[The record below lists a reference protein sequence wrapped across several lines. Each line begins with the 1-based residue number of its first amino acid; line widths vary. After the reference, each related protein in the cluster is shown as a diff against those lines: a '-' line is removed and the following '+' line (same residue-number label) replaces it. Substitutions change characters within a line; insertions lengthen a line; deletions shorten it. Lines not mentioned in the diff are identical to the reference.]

1 MRTFQADNRKFKIRI
16 MSVDQCS
23 LDCCFGVFISTL
35 SKYLSD
41 KLYYY
46 TNYDFFFRLRL
57 VAILIFVTYCIHVS
71 SSGGRES
78 SFFITDAG

>member
-1 MRTFQADNRKFKIRI
+1 MCTFQTDNRTMI
-16 MSVDQCS
+16 VDQCL
-23 LDCCFGVFISTL
+23 LDCCSGVFISTL

-41 KLYYY
+41 KLYCY

-57 VAILIFVTYCIHVS
+57 VAISLFVTYCIHVS
-71 SSGGRES
+71 SSGGHES

>member
-1 MRTFQADNRKFKIRI
+1 MRNFQTDNRIFKKRI
-16 MSVDQCS
+16 MPVDQCS
-23 LDCCFGVFISTL
+23 LDYCSGVVISTL

-41 KLYYY
+41 KLYCY
-46 TNYDFFFRLRL
+46 TSYDFFFRLRL
-57 VAILIFVTYCIHVS
+57 VAISLFVTYCIHVS

>member
-1 MRTFQADNRKFKIRI
+1 

-23 LDCCFGVFISTL
+23 LDCCFGNSISTL

-46 TNYDFFFRLRL
+46 YYYTDYDFFFRLRL

-71 SSGGRES
+71 SSGGRQS

>member
-1 MRTFQADNRKFKIRI
+1 

-23 LDCCFGVFISTL
+23 LDCCFGVFIPTL

-41 KLYYY
+41 KPYYY
-46 TNYDFFFRLRL
+46 TNYDFFFRLQL

-78 SFFITDAG
+78 SFFYNRCWLT